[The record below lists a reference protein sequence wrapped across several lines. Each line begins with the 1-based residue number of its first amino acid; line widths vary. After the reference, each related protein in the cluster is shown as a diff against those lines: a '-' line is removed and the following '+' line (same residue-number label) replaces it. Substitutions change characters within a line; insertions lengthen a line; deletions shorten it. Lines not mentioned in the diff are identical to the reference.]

1 MTRKPTIYDVA
12 ERAGV
17 SKSLVS
23 LVLRGSPQV
32 SEERRELVQRAMDEL
47 NYTPSSL
54 AAGLAGT
61 RTRNIGV
68 VIDEFDNLW
77 FVPALRGLR
86 EALRDAGYS
95 LSIADRELN
104 EHLELDPVDVFR
116 SLRVDGLVLAGEVS
130 TRVASRLSIP
140 AVVLGTRS
148 VRLDGIPVVR
158 SDEYAGGSLAT
169 AHLYDLG
176 HRDVLCVSA
185 PGASAGAR
193 ADGYIAEARRRGME
207 PRVLHAGQTS
217 ELEARR
223 ALATALAGNAAAAPE
238 AVFAVNDPMAVGVI
252 GALRDLGLRV
262 PEDVS
267 VVGYDNSP
275 LSEYEVT
282 SLTTVDGDPA
292 MLGKTAGQLLVS
304 LIANPRAP
312 AELEATEMLP
322 SLVRRGSSAAPRIG
336 QNQPAKE

>member
-1 MTRKPTIYDVA
+1 MTRRPTIYDVA

-23 LVLRGSPQV
+23 LVLRGSPRV
-32 SEERRELVQRAMDEL
+32 SEERREAVRQAMDDL

-77 FVPALRGLR
+77 YVPALRGLR
-86 EALRDAGYS
+86 EALRTEGYS

-130 TRVASRLSIP
+130 PRVASRLSIP

-176 HRDVLCVSA
+176 HQDVWCVSA

-193 ADGYIAEARRRGME
+193 AEGYVDEATRRAME
-207 PRVLHAGQTS
+207 SRVLMAEQTS
-217 ELEARR
+217 ERAARR
-223 ALATALAGNAAAAPE
+223 AIAAELAGKAERAPS

-252 GALRDLGLRV
+252 GALRDVGLRV

-275 LSEYEVT
+275 LSQYHLT
-282 SLTTVDGDPA
+282 LLTTVDGDPA
-292 MLGKTAGQLLVS
+292 MLGRTAGQLLCS
-304 LIANPRAP
+304 LIADPAAAGNMQRRNSCRRLWLVVRA
-312 AELEATEMLP
+312 
-322 SLVRRGSSAAPRIG
+322 G
-336 QNQPAKE
+336 